1 MKKENSLSI
10 WEIKKGALLKNIFLV
25 QKINHDLTFLKLFM
39 RSVWF
44 YTTQKKLGLSIGLY
58 LDPIDAAD
66 SVRYIP
72 TYSLP
77 NQRHVHM

>member
-1 MKKENSLSI
+1 MRN
-10 WEIKKGALLKNIFLV
+10 KKGALLKNIFLV